1 MIFSRILTGR
11 SGGFD
16 REGCLVPGAGVRPG
30 LGIGEARV
38 QGVLMT

>member
-16 REGCLVPGAGVRPG
+16 REGCLVPGCGRGWESVK
-30 LGIGEARV
+30 LGFKAY
-38 QGVLMT
+38 